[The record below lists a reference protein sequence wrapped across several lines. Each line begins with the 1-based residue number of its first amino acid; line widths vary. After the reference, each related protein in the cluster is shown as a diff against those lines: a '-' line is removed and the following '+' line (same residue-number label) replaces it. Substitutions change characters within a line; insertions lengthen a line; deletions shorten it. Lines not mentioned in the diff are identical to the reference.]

1 MAVEFIS
8 RNKIN
13 DEEWNNLLEKI
24 PGGNVYSLS
33 WYMDSLAE
41 NWMVARDAKSKNVML
56 FPYKKKAG
64 LKLIYQPF
72 FSREIVCNL
81 DEKHS
86 PASIIEKLPK
96 DFRQVEFSLR
106 DIRGIDSKKFKV
118 DKWKHQFLSLEDDYS
133 KISKGFHDNAK
144 RSIKKAQKENLKMV
158 LSHDVDAVIDL
169 FRKSKG
175 DEIKEIKTTDYRKLK
190 VLMDTGIKNKKGFC
204 VHVLDADGSIISA
217 GYFFDWNN
225 KLIYLKGSANEK
237 GKKIGAMYFM
247 FDELIKKYAGKK
259 SQLDFGGS
267 RITNVATFYKKFGA
281 EDSEYFFI
289 KHQNLPLYFKM
300 LKAAGKMLGK

>member
-1 MAVEFIS
+1 MAIEFIS

-33 WYMDSLAE
+33 WYMDALAE
-41 NWMVARDAKSKNVML
+41 NWMVARDEKSKNVML

-72 FSREIVCNL
+72 FSREIVCSL

-118 DKWKHQFLSLEDDYS
+118 EKWKHQFLSLEDDYS
-133 KISKGFHDNAK
+133 KISKGYHENAK

-158 LSHDVDAVIDL
+158 LSNDVDAVIDL

-175 DEIKEIKTTDYRKLK
+175 DEIKEIKVADYKKLK
-190 VLMDTGIKNKKGFC
+190 FLMETGIKNKKGFC

-237 GKKIGAMYFM
+237 GKKTGAMYFM

-281 EDSEYFFI
+281 EDSEYYFI